1 MLAAFKRSA
10 TDVELRDVPMP
21 EPGWGEVLIKV
32 MSCGVCGGDL
42 GESLEYERFG
52 HEVAGE
58 VVALGEG
65 ARRLR
70 VGERVVVESG
80 SFCGVCDLCRNGR
93 PDLCRR
99 VADGTY
105 CGFAEY
111 AVVPERNAVHLP
123 DDLSYAHAALI
134 EPLGVAIDLVKT
146 AEVSMGNHVLIL
158 GAGSIGLMAMQLARR
173 AGASRIWAAMRSH
186 AARKIELARAF
197 GAEDVLFTD
206 ADQLTRDAFPRGG
219 VDRALI
225 TAPPSTIPA
234 ALDMLNYGGIAA
246 FIGFGGDGRIEIDAH
261 RFHTG
266 KLQLRGAF
274 SSPGIY
280 FPLAIEALRSGMI
293 DADAMISHTAPL
305 EDIAELMHAAGCER
319 ERAVKCVML
328 AQQ

>member
-1 MLAAFKRSA
+1 MLAAFKRSV
-10 TDVELRDVPMP
+10 TDVVLRDVPMP

-80 SFCGVCDLCRNGR
+80 SFCGVCDVCRNGR

-111 AVVPERNAVHLP
+111 AVVPEKNAVQLP

-146 AEVSMGNHVLIL
+146 AEVSMGDHVLIL

-173 AGASRIWAAMRSH
+173 AGASRIWAAMRS
-186 AARKIELARAF
+186 
-197 GAEDVLFTD
+197 
-206 ADQLTRDAFPRGG
+206 
-219 VDRALI
+219 
-225 TAPPSTIPA
+225 
-234 ALDMLNYGGIAA
+234 
-246 FIGFGGDGRIEIDAH
+246 
-261 RFHTG
+261 
-266 KLQLRGAF
+266 
-274 SSPGIY
+274 SPGIY
-280 FPLAIEALRSGMI
+280 FPLAREALRSGMI

-319 ERAVKCVML
+319 DRAVKCVML
-328 AQQ
+328 AQE